1 MSGGAF
7 VGTARTAEQGREAFR
22 AWLREHGLPVTAP
35 RLAIAEVVIGSAEH
49 LSAEEVA
56 QALAVHGEKAG
67 TATVYRTLD
76 LLVRSGLVVER
87 DFGEGFRRFEAARDV
102 PHHEHLLC
110 TVCGAVQEFRDE
122 RLERMTTIIAEAHDF
137 ARHRH
142 RLVIQGVCG
151 ACRRGAAV
159 DRPRADR
166 AGVDRAR

>member
-1 MSGGAF
+1 MTTAPM
-7 VGTARTAEQGREAFR
+7 VGTSRTAQQGREGFR
-22 AWLREHGLPVTAP
+22 SWLREHNLPVTAQ
-35 RLAIAEVVIGSAEH
+35 RLAIAEVVIGSAQH

-56 QALAVHGEKAG
+56 QHLSSHGDKAG

-110 TVCGAVQEFRDE
+110 TVCGAVEEFRDE

-151 ACRRGAAV
+151 ACRRGT
-159 DRPRADR
+159 RTTPER
-166 AGVDRAR
+166 

>member
-1 MSGGAF
+1 VSQGAV
-7 VGTARTAEQGREAFR
+7 VGTARTAQQGRDAFR
-22 AWLREHGLPVTAP
+22 TWLRAQSLPVTNQ
-35 RLAIAEVVIGSAEH
+35 RLAIAEVVIGSADH

-56 QALAVHGEKAG
+56 GQLESHGEKAG

-76 LLVRSGLVVER
+76 LLVKSGLVVER

-122 RLERMTTIIAEAHDF
+122 RLERMTTIIAESHDF

-151 ACRRGAAV
+151 ACRRGE
-159 DRPRADR
+159 R
-166 AGVDRAR
+166 GSDRAR

>member
-1 MSGGAF
+1 MTTGPV
-7 VGTARTAEQGREAFR
+7 VGTTRTASQGRESFR
-22 AWLREHGLPVTAP
+22 SWLRDHNLPITAQ
-35 RLAIAEVVIGSAEH
+35 RLAIAEVIIGSAEH

-56 QALAVHGEKAG
+56 HALSAQGEKAG

-110 TVCGAVQEFRDE
+110 TMCGAVEEFRDE

-151 ACRRGAAV
+151 ACRRGERLPGGIVNA
-159 DRPRADR
+159 PRR
-166 AGVDRAR
+166 